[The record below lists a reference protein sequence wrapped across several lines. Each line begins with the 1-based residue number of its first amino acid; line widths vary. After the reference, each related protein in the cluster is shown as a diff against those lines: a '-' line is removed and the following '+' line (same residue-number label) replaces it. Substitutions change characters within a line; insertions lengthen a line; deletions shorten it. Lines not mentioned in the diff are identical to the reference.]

1 MVFYQT
7 ESSEKESQHQ
17 RTKKLNFGLEPSVKF
32 VSHISGLVSKR
43 KNGGQIFSNFFP
55 NRGWSEGGMVREA
68 PTNC

>member
-43 KNGGQIFSNFFP
+43 KNGGQIFFRENDQTGGGP
-55 NRGWSEGGMVREA
+55 RGVW
-68 PTNC
+68 